1 MYNFEYNINFNY
13 ITLYNNIKLNL
24 IYIYS
29 DICLKFIFFQSNY
42 IYIIYKIINNI

>member
-29 DICLKFIFFQSNY
+29 DICLKFIFFQSNLY
-42 IYIIYKIINNI
+42 NINIRFIK

>member
-1 MYNFEYNINFNY
+1 MYNFKYNINFNY

-29 DICLKFIFFQSNY
+29 DICLKFIFFQSNLY
-42 IYIIYKIINNI
+42 NINIRFIK